1 MFEDVAVKFESRNLG
16 SGGLPTERILELCTV
31 QHWKMLLWMI
41 GGIFLFDGQQ
51 KTIIY
56 AS

>member
-16 SGGLPTERILELCTV
+16 SGGLPTERMLELCTV
-31 QHWKMLLWMI
+31 QYWKMLLWMI